1 MGGEMELGKNR
12 KEVTERVS
20 TNWKDNGQ
28 KEKKKEKE
36 LQGQY

>member
-1 MGGEMELGKNR
+1 MGGGMELGKNR

-36 LQGQY
+36 LQGQC

>member
-1 MGGEMELGKNR
+1 MGGGMELGKNR